1 MLSFARVGCWLVLG
15 WGFMPWSALAHAHLL
30 GSEPPAN
37 AVIAQAPQQLRLKFS
52 EPVEKNFSRVQVQ
65 TDKELLVLPANSLQ
79 WDAEGKSLQI
89 QLPAHAAATNYQVQ
103 WSILAKDGHPGKGR
117 LNFKVKPQ

>member
-1 MLSFARVGCWLVLG
+1 MG
-15 WGFMPWSALAHAHLL
+15 WVWWPLTAQAHAHLL

-52 EPVEKNFSRVQVQ
+52 EPVEIHFSRVQVLA
-65 TDKELLVLPANSLQ
+65 DKERLVLPANHLQ
-79 WDAEGKSLQI
+79 WDAAGKSLRI
-89 QLPAHAAATNYQVQ
+89 QLPVHLPAMNYQVE

-117 LNFKVKPQ
+117 LNFKVKPH

>member
-1 MLSFARVGCWLVLG
+1 VLSLARVGCWLVLG

-30 GSEPPAN
+30 SSEPPAN

-79 WDAEGKSLQI
+79 WDAAGKSLQI
-89 QLPAHAAATNYQVQ
+89 QLPAHAAATSYQVQ

>member
-1 MLSFARVGCWLVLG
+1 MTAIRLFAWLALCG
-15 WGFMPWSALAHAHLL
+15 GLMPLNALAHAHLR

-37 AVIAQAPQQLRLKFS
+37 AVIAQAPQQIRLKFS
-52 EPVEKNFSRVQVQ
+52 EPVEKNFSRIDIQ
-65 TDKELLVLPANSLQ
+65 TDKEVIVLPANSLQ
-79 WDAEGKSLQI
+79 WDAAGKSLQI
-89 QLPAHAAATNYQVQ
+89 EVPPHATATSYQVE

>member
-1 MLSFARVGCWLVLG
+1 MAWLALCG
-15 WGFMPWSALAHAHLL
+15 GLMPLHALAHAHLL

-37 AVIAQAPQQLRLKFS
+37 ALIAQAPQQLRLKFS
-52 EPVEKNFSRVQVQ
+52 EPVEKNFSRIEVKADQQ
-65 TDKELLVLPANSLQ
+65 TLVLPANSLQ
-79 WDAEGKSLQI
+79 WDAAGKSLQI
-89 QLPAHAAATNYQVQ
+89 DLPQHAPAMVYQVE

>member
-1 MLSFARVGCWLVLG
+1 MLTCARACWLVLSWG
-15 WGFMPWSALAHAHLL
+15 WMPPAALAHAHLL

-52 EPVEKNFSRVQVQ
+52 QPVEKKWARVEVKA
-65 TDKELLVLPANSLQ
+65 DNDRLVLPATSLQ
-79 WDAEGKSLQI
+79 WDAAGKSLQI
-89 QLPAHAAATNYQVQ
+89 QLPTHAAAVNYQVD
-103 WSILAKDGHPGKGR
+103 WSILAKDGHLGKGR

>member
-79 WDAEGKSLQI
+79 WDAAGKSLQI
-89 QLPAHAAATNYQVQ
+89 QLPAHAAATSYQVQ

>member
-52 EPVEKNFSRVQVQ
+52 EPVEKHFSRVQVQ

-79 WDAEGKSLQI
+79 WDAAGKALQI
-89 QLPAHAAATNYQVQ
+89 QLPAHAPATNYQVQ

-117 LNFKVKPQ
+117 LSFKVQSQ

>member
-1 MLSFARVGCWLVLG
+1 MLTFARACCWLVMSWG
-15 WGFMPWSALAHAHLL
+15 WLPSAALAHAHLL

-52 EPVEKNFSRVQVQ
+52 EPVEKKFSRVEIQ
-65 TDKELLVLPANSLQ
+65 TDKEVLLLPATNLQ
-79 WDAEGKSLQI
+79 WDAAGKALQI
-89 QLPAHAAATNYQVQ
+89 QLPAHAPATNYQVE

-117 LNFKVKPQ
+117 LNFKVKRP

>member
-1 MLSFARVGCWLVLG
+1 MLSFARVGCWLVLS
-15 WGFMPWSALAHAHLL
+15 WGCVPPAALAHAHLL

-52 EPVEKNFSRVQVQ
+52 EPVEKHFSRVQVQ

-79 WDAEGKSLQI
+79 WDAAGKALQI
-89 QLPAHAAATNYQVQ
+89 QLPAHAPATNYQVQ

-117 LNFKVKPQ
+117 LSFKVQSQ

>member
-1 MLSFARVGCWLVLG
+1 MTAIRLFAWLALCG
-15 WGFMPWSALAHAHLL
+15 GLMPLNALAHAHLL

-37 AVIAQAPQQLRLKFS
+37 AVIAQAPQQIRLKFS
-52 EPVEKNFSRVQVQ
+52 EPVEKHFSRIDIQ
-65 TDKELLVLPANSLQ
+65 TDKEVIVLPANSLQ
-79 WDAEGKSLQI
+79 WDAAGKSLQI
-89 QLPAHAAATNYQVQ
+89 EVPPHATATSYQVE

>member
-1 MLSFARVGCWLVLG
+1 MLSLARVGCWLVLG

-30 GSEPPAN
+30 SSEPPAN

-52 EPVEKNFSRVQVQ
+52 EPVEKHFSRVQVQ

-79 WDAEGKSLQI
+79 WDAAGKSLQI
-89 QLPAHAAATNYQVQ
+89 QLPAHAAATSYQVQ

>member
-1 MLSFARVGCWLVLG
+1 MTAIRLFAWLALAWGC
-15 WGFMPWSALAHAHLL
+15 MPWAALAHAHLR

-37 AVIAQAPQQLRLKFS
+37 AVIAQAPQQVRLRFS
-52 EPVEKNFSRVQVQ
+52 EPVEKNFSRIDIK
-65 TDKELLVLPANSLQ
+65 TDKEVIVLPASSLQ
-79 WDAEGKSLQI
+79 WDAAGKSLQI
-89 QLPAHAAATNYQVQ
+89 EVPPHATATSYQVE

>member
-1 MLSFARVGCWLVLG
+1 MLSLARVGCWLVLG

-30 GSEPPAN
+30 SSEPPAN

-79 WDAEGKSLQI
+79 WDAAGKSLQI
-89 QLPAHAAATNYQVQ
+89 QLPAHAAATSYQVQ